1 MSNNSSQATP
11 ESVWAALD
19 RVAAQQAETDRQ
31 IKETD
36 RIVRETTK
44 SQKETDRIVREV
56 SKRLGGM
63 AHSHGSFA
71 EEYFFNSFEKDEK
84 YFFGEKFD
92 MVKKNMTGMETDDEF
107 DIVFLNGKAVAI
119 VEVKYKAH
127 ENDLP
132 KIMKKADRFRLNFP
146 KSKNHKIYLGIASMA
161 FYPELEKACTDN
173 GIAIIKQA
181 GDTVIIN
188 DKNVK
193 AF

>member
-1 MSNNSSQATP
+1 MNNSSHSF
-11 ESVWAALD
+11 ESVWATLD
-19 RVAAQQAETDRQ
+19 RVAQQQAETGRM
-31 IKETD
+31 
-36 RIVRETTK
+36 VRETTE
-44 SQKETDRIVREV
+44 SQKETARIVREV

-63 AHSHGSFA
+63 AQSHGSFA
-71 EEYFFNSFEKDEK
+71 EEYFFNSFEKNEK
-84 YFFGEKFD
+84 KFFGETFN

-107 DIVFLNGKAVAI
+107 DIVFLNGHAVAI

-146 KSKNHKIYLGIASMA
+146 KSKNHKIYLGLATMA

-181 GDTVIIN
+181 GDTVVIN
-188 DKNVK
+188 DENIK